1 MSLCIPDCEA
11 LIDDALP
18 RSCREDGPETRVDIH
33 PDRIVEDANLNVAL
47 YAQSTT
53 GRAIIINLMMPRL
66 RRFLKRLAGDG
77 VGCSDEF
84 GGVKYRFMKITS
96 SAPSTPSSS
105 L

>member
-1 MSLCIPDCEA
+1 MSTYVSDCEA

-33 PDRIVEDANLNVAL
+33 PDRIVEDDDLCVAL

-53 GRAIIINLMMPRL
+53 GRAVIINLMMPRL
-66 RRFLKRLAGDG
+66 RRFLKRLSGDG

-84 GGVKYRFMKITS
+84 EGVRYRFMKSVFAHPT
-96 SAPSTPSSS
+96 
-105 L
+105 